1 MATRPV
7 LPLIASKDIEA
18 LRSWEGIETP
28 ADLVS
33 LMARKLSVDP
43 NQLEQFSEVVFTD
56 VQPPSNTSKIWIK
69 TNPPVAIGIPSAGS
83 YVLIYE
89 YPPNVP
95 FIHTNSENRPSYL
108 RELSASELEN
118 YNLTAPDA
126 DSRAAWVIMD
136 V

>member
-18 LRSWEGIETP
+18 LKSWEGIETP
-28 ADLVS
+28 ADIIMLA
-33 LMARKLSVDP
+33 ARKLSVDP
-43 NQLEQFSEVVFTD
+43 NQLEQFSEAVFSD
-56 VQPPSNTSKIWIK
+56 VQPPSNSSQLWIK

-83 YVLIYE
+83 YVLLYE

-95 FIHTNSENRPSYL
+95 FIHTNRNNRPSYL
-108 RELSASELEN
+108 RVLTASELEN

-126 DSRAAWVIMD
+126 EVSADWVIMS